1 MAYNIVM
8 PQLSDSMEEGKL
20 ISWKVKPGDHVK
32 MGDVI
37 AEVESDKAIMEV
49 QSFKEGVVKE
59 LKIKEGESAPVGSV
73 IAVIDTDGEVEIKK
87 PAEAKAT
94 DQSEASQANSVV
106 SEKSEEKQRKEEP
119 KKHSATIQNPKSNI
133 QNSSPSVVDE
143 LFGTEQAHPKSTP
156 HPPSSIHHPSS
167 GEAISASPKARALAA
182 KYGLDLEALQNE
194 GKLPVPA
201 HAEDIERYVQRR
213 YFTPKALEL
222 IDRYHLSTDLFPKG
236 KKHTEA
242 EIQAYIEAHDIP
254 LPRPLDPMRQA
265 IIATVEAAAK
275 KPTYRIYDRIDA
287 TLLKKHESKERTLT
301 VWLLKLLAEAMMRH
315 ECTRTTL
322 GPGGLQV
329 WPGASISLA
338 MAHGEALYMPVFRD
352 LQSKDIGTIAQE
364 LSAMKERVKSGRVK
378 PEEMKGSTF
387 GLSNL
392 GMTGIERFD
401 AMINANDSGIAA
413 VGCEIDGFISVT
425 LTLDHRIVNGYQA
438 AEFMQTLKKLAVDET
453 TFR

>member
-1 MAYNIVM
+1 MAYSIVM

-32 MGDVI
+32 IGDVI

-49 QSFKEGVVKE
+49 QSFKEGVVQE

-73 IAVIDTDGEVEIKK
+73 IAVIDTDDEKDGRGKMENGKSANKGETEK
-87 PAEAKAT
+87 P
-94 DQSEASQANSVV
+94 SQPSLPHPQDNSI
-106 SEKSEEKQRKEEP
+106 E
-119 KKHSATIQNPKSNI
+119 NPKPSKEPESAAVK
-133 QNSSPSVVDE
+133 SSPASVVDE
-143 LFGTEQAHPKSTP
+143 LFGEQSSVSTSSTP
-156 HPPSSIHHPSS
+156 HPPSSILHLPS
-167 GEAISASPKARALAA
+167 GEAVSASPKARALAA

-201 HAEDIERYVQRR
+201 HADDIERYVQRR

-222 IDRYHLSTDLFPKG
+222 IDRYHLSTDLFSRG

-242 EIQAYIEAHDIP
+242 EIQAYIEAHEIP
-254 LPRPLDPMRQA
+254 LPRPLDPMRRA

-287 TLLKKHESKERTLT
+287 TLLKKHESQERTLT

-322 GPGGLQV
+322 GPNGLQV
-329 WPGASISLA
+329 WPGASIALA
-338 MAHGEALYMPVFRD
+338 MAHGEALYMPVFHD
-352 LQSKDIGTIAQE
+352 LQSKDIDTIARE
-364 LSAMKERVKSGRVK
+364 LSSIKERVKSGRVK

-401 AMINANDSGIAA
+401 AMINSNDSGIAA
-413 VGCEIDGFISVT
+413 VGCEIDGSIAVT

-438 AEFMQTLKKLAVDET
+438 AEFMQTIKKLAVDET
-453 TFR
+453 AFR

>member
-1 MAYNIVM
+1 MAYKIVM

-73 IAVIDTDGEVEIKK
+73 IAVIDTDGEEEPRAKRQEGKLATEGEVKK
-87 PAEAKAT
+87 P
-94 DQSEASQANSVV
+94 SQPSSPHPQENPKPS
-106 SEKSEEKQRKEEP
+106 KEP
-119 KKHSATIQNPKSNI
+119 KLEAVKG
-133 QNSSPSVVDE
+133 SPSSVVDE
-143 LFGTEQAHPKSTP
+143 LFGKQESASTSSTP

-167 GEAISASPKARALAA
+167 GEAVSASPKARALAA
-182 KYGLDLEALQNE
+182 KYGLDLEALQHA

-222 IDRYHLSTDLFPKG
+222 IERYHLSTDLFPKG

-364 LSAMKERVKSGRVK
+364 LSAMKERVKSGRIK
-378 PEEMKGSTF
+378 PEDLKGSTF

-401 AMINANDSGIAA
+401 AMINSDDSGIAA
-413 VGCEIDGFISVT
+413 VGCEIDGFIAVT

-438 AEFMQTLKKLAVDET
+438 AEFMQMIKKLAVDET